1 MKRILS
7 LFLVLVVVF
16 ASCKHSNKY
25 GGGGHGIAR
34 PKLIVGIV
42 IDQMRWD
49 YLYRY
54 YNRYG
59 EGGFKRLING
69 GFSCENTML
78 PYIPA
83 NTAPGHTCIYT
94 GSVPSIHGIAGNNW
108 VDNLTGAS
116 WYCVDDNL
124 VHQVGD
130 TTNAPSMSPRTL
142 LVTTITDE
150 LRLATNQKSRV
161 YGIAIKDR
169 GAILPGGHLANG
181 AYWYNDKTG
190 NFVTSSYYPNQSPGW
205 LTAFN
210 KRKVGDSLTKLNWK
224 LLYDASTY
232 DQSTTDA
239 TNYEKG
245 FKGEKAPVFPHIAD
259 TLSDTDRYSMIKTMP
274 AGNAFTL
281 QMARACMQGEHLGH
295 GQDADFL
302 AVSLSSTDY
311 AGHQFGP
318 NAMELEDMY
327 LRLDKEI
334 ADFLSYL
341 DAKVGK
347 GDYLLF
353 MSADHGAA
361 HNATYLSDLDV
372 PAGVFYVNVISDL
385 NTYLKGKFGK
395 DSLIANTQNY
405 QLYLNNNLISSANLD
420 RDKIKVSIAE
430 WLNKRPEVAYVI
442 DMENMDKTP
451 VPEPIRTMTIN
462 GYNKM
467 RSGSIQVILN
477 PGWYDYGGKTTGT
490 VHGTWQPYDTHIP
503 LLWYGWHVKKG
514 VSHETVYMTDISA
527 TLAAFLHIQMP
538 NGCIGHVIT
547 DVIE

>member
-1 MKRILS
+1 MKRILI
-7 LFLVLVVVF
+7 LALVLVVAVT
-16 ASCKHSNKY
+16 ACKQNHRSA
-25 GGGGHGIAR
+25 GIER
-34 PKLIVGIV
+34 PKLVVGIV

-59 EGGFKRLING
+59 NGGFKRLLNNG
-69 GFSCENTML
+69 FACQNTML

-108 VDNLTGAS
+108 FDNNTGAS
-116 WYCVDDNL
+116 WYCVDDNT
-124 VHQVGD
+124 VYQVGD
-130 TTNAPSMSPRTL
+130 TSKAPSMSPRTL
-142 LVTTITDE
+142 LTTTITDE
-150 LRLATNQKSRV
+150 LRLATNQRSRV

-169 GAILPGGHLANG
+169 GAILPGGHLAN
-181 AYWYNDKTG
+181 AAFWYNDHTG
-190 NFVTSSYYPNQSPGW
+190 NFVTSTYYPNRSPIW
-205 LTAFN
+205 LDAFN
-210 KRKVGDSLTKLNWK
+210 KRKVGDSLTKLNWN
-224 LLYDASTY
+224 LLYPANTY

-239 TNYEKG
+239 NAYEKG
-245 FKGEKAPVFPHIAD
+245 FKGEKAPVFPHIVD
-259 TLSDTDRYSMIKTMP
+259 TLSDTDRYTVVKTLP
-274 AGNAFTL
+274 AGNTLTL
-281 QMARACMQGEHLGH
+281 QMARACMQGEDLGN
-295 GQDADFL
+295 GPDADFL

-318 NAMELEDMY
+318 NAVELEDMY

-334 ADFLSYL
+334 ESFLNYL

-347 GDYLLF
+347 GNYLLF

-372 PAGVFYVNVISDL
+372 PSGVFYINVMGDL
-385 NTYLKGKFGK
+385 NTYLKSKFGK
-395 DSLIANTQNY
+395 DSLVANTQNY
-405 QLYLNNNLISSANLD
+405 QLYLNNNLMTTAGID
-420 RDKIKVSIAE
+420 RDKVKGAITE

-442 DMENMDKTP
+442 DMENVDKTP
-451 VPEPIRTMTIN
+451 VPEPIRSMAIN

-467 RSGSIQVILN
+467 RSGSMQVILN

-514 VSHETVYMTDISA
+514 ESHKTVYMTDIAA

-547 DVIE
+547 DVIQ